1 MLTFF
6 WRKIWKK
13 NMKFNIFSYNKIV
26 EPFFKISKYLLY
38 VITIHEQMC
47 RNRMFLSRLF
57 FSE

>member
-1 MLTFF
+1 
-6 WRKIWKK
+6 
-13 NMKFNIFSYNKIV
+13 MKFNIVSYNKIV

-38 VITIHEQMC
+38 VNTIHEQMC